1 MTHGDSGEGRLSV
14 NARREAARMKARVLR
29 DQQKKKERRTRLFV
43 QSGLIVTS
51 LAIIGIVALVI
62 VNSIKPAGPG
72 PNNML
77 SDGITIGQNF
87 KAVLTPGVQ
96 PGSSPVP
103 SPTNGTSKV
112 IDIRMYVD
120 YQCPHCKEFEA
131 ANASQLATWLHSGA
145 ATVQIHPIAILNN
158 SSQGNQYSTRAAN
171 AAACVANYSPNS
183 FWAFN
188 ELLYATQPAE
198 NSPGRTDAQ
207 LVALTVKAKVTE
219 EAAIAAC
226 VKDTKFKAWV
236 NAATIRALQGPIPDS
251 NVAKVQGT
259 PTVIVNGQQYLGSLT
274 DPNAFAS
281 FVFQAEGKTFT
292 NTSPSPSPSP

>member
-1 MTHGDSGEGRLSV
+1 MTNGDSGESRFSM
-14 NARREAARMKARVLR
+14 NERREAARRKARVLR
-29 DQQKKKERRTRLFV
+29 EQQKKKEHRTRLFV
-43 QSGLIVTS
+43 QGGLIVTS
-51 LAIIGIVALVI
+51 LAVIGIVALVI

-77 SDGITIGQNF
+77 SDGIRIGQNF
-87 KAVLTPGVQ
+87 QAVLTPGVQ
-96 PGSSPVP
+96 PGGSPVA
-103 SPTNGTSKV
+103 SPTASASSV

-131 ANASQLATWLHSGA
+131 ANVSQLSTWLHSGA
-145 ATVQIHPIAILNN
+145 ATVEIHPIAILNN

-183 FWAFN
+183 FWAYN
-188 ELLYATQPAE
+188 ELLYANQPAE

-207 LVALTVKAKVTE
+207 LVALTVKAKVSS
-219 EAAIAAC
+219 AASIAAC
-226 VKDTKFKAWV
+226 ITGTKFKTWV
-236 NAATIRALQGPIPDS
+236 NAATIRALQGPIPNS

-259 PTVIVNGQQYLGSLT
+259 PTVIVNGQLYPGSLT

-292 NTSPSPSPSP
+292 NASPSPSPSP